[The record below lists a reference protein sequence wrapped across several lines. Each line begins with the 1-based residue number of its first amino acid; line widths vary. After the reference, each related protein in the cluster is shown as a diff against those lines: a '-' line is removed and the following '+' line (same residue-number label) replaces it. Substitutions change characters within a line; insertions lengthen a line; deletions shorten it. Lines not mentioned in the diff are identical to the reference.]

1 MIARRTVG
9 GILLRQQK
17 APEAVAVLQAALK
30 ARGDDKPP
38 VEELLL
44 AWAYLDTNQADKAKD
59 LWAKA
64 TSWLDNGQEAVRAV
78 NVVGSLTCC
87 VLSGV
92 SSLFAPPTHPR
103 YNAFDWETWH
113 ELDVLRRE
121 LAPRFE
127 AKKP

>member
-1 MIARRTVG
+1 M
-9 GILLRQQK
+9 L
-17 APEAVAVLQAALK
+17 EAALK
-30 ARGDDKPP
+30 ERGDDKPP

-44 AWAYLDTNQADKAKD
+44 AWAYLDTKQADKAKE
-59 LWAKA
+59 LWTKA
-64 TSWLDNGQEAVRAV
+64 TAWLDRGQEAVRAA
-78 NVVGSLTCC
+78 NIVGTLPGG
-87 VLSGV
+87 VLPGV
-92 SSLFAPPTHPR
+92 APLFAPPADPR